1 MFVFLSIDMAT
12 NEKISE
18 FEERKSKL
26 IQIREKGI
34 NPYTSENN
42 RTAKVLDILNN
53 FSRNEESKNSFVL
66 SGRLKS
72 KRTHGN
78 LTFSNLE
85 DESGNIQI
93 AISKKEIGDE
103 SYKDFVKLIDMGDFV
118 EVKGV
123 CFLTHKEE
131 RSLMV
136 SEWKLLSKAIRP
148 LPEKWHGLQ
157 DDDKKQRFRELE
169 MISDRSAFDRFRK
182 RFEATRVIREFMWSN
197 DFTEVETPILQ
208 NVYGG
213 TYAKPFTT
221 YYHGLDQD
229 FYLRIA
235 PEMFLKRTV
244 TGGFERIFEIGKCFR
259 NEGMSPAH
267 LQEFTMFEFY
277 WPYVDYNFLMDFTEN
292 LVTEVIE
299 KVYKNYVVKYGENE
313 IDFKPPYPRKTFDEL
328 LKEHLGIGVSEL
340 DTEEKIEKYVLD
352 NNLEKTVHVADK
364 IGWPAKIDELY
375 KKTVRNKLINP
386 IFVTDYPKE
395 LMALAKIKEDNPKK
409 VATFQLVINTW
420 EMMKAY
426 NELNDPIDQRE
437 RFEAQERLVVEGDE
451 EAMPFDHDFVESM
464 EYGMPPMA
472 GWGMGLDRFFA
483 LLEGEENVRNM
494 VMFPTMKRIIEL
506 TKSGKKSTGS
516 ADFNLGIDYNRAQEI
531 FEKYITTENTK
542 LHSQESE
549 AIMRGLA
556 KHFGEDEDKWGIV
569 GLLHDID
576 WDETKE
582 DVANHTVRAV
592 EILENEGASKDLIQ
606 IVLSHTYGSLE
617 CGTNADK
624 KRSKKIEHALA
635 AAETLTGLIIA
646 SAKMQ
651 PDKKLASVKLSS
663 LKKKFKQ
670 KAFAANCDREII
682 RECEMIALS
691 TDEFLEIGLKSLQSI
706 SDKLGL

>member
-1 MFVFLSIDMAT
+1 MFVFLSICMT

-18 FEERKSKL
+18 VEERKNKL
-26 IQIREKGI
+26 GLIKEKGI
-34 NPYTSENN
+34 NPHTSKNN
-42 RTAKVLDILNN
+42 RSHMVNEVLLN
-53 FSRNEESKNSFVL
+53 FDKNLKDKKEFVI

-78 LTFSNLE
+78 LSFSNLE
-85 DESGNIQI
+85 DSSGNIQI
-93 AISKKEIGDE
+93 ALSKKDIGDE
-103 SYKDFVKLIDMGDFV
+103 EYKNFVKLIDMGDFV

-123 CFLTHKEE
+123 CFLTHKDEK
-131 RSLMV
+131 SLMV

-197 DFTEVETPILQ
+197 EFTEVETPILQ

-277 WPYVDYNFLMDFTEN
+277 WPYVDYNFLMNFTEN
-292 LVTEVIE
+292 LVKEVID
-299 KVYKNYVVKYGENE
+299 KVYKNYKIKYGENE
-313 IDFKPPYPRKTFDEL
+313 IDFTPPYPRKTFDEL
-328 LKEHLGIGVSEL
+328 LKEHLGIGADDL
-340 DTEEKIEKYVLD
+340 NTEEKIEKYVKD
-352 NNLEKTVHVADK
+352 NNLKNIVHLDK
-364 IGWPAKIDELY
+364 KVGWPAKIDELY
-375 KKTVRNKLINP
+375 KKTIRNKLINP
-386 IFVTDYPKE
+386 IFVIDYPKE
-395 LMALAKIKEDNPKK
+395 LMALAKTKEDNPKN
-409 VATFQLVINTW
+409 VATFQLVINSW
-420 EMMKAY
+420 EMIKAY

-451 EAMPFDHDFVESM
+451 EAMPFDYDFLESM

-483 LLEGEENVRNM
+483 LLEGEENIRDM
-494 VMFPTMKRIIEL
+494 VMFPTMKRLTEL
-506 TKSGKKSTGS
+506 SIAKSKEDVVD
-516 ADFNLGIDYNRAQEI
+516 ADLGIDYAKAQEI
-531 FEKYITTENTK
+531 FEKYISDDNTK
-542 LHSQESE
+542 LHSIESE

-556 KHFGEDEDKWGIV
+556 KHLGETEEKWGIV

-576 WDETKE
+576 WDETK
-582 DVANHTVRAV
+582 DDITNHTVRAV
-592 EILENEGASKDLIQ
+592 DILKSEGASDYLIDT
-606 IVLSHTYGSLE
+606 IVSHAYGDNG
-617 CGTNADK
+617 CGTVTEN
-624 KRSKKIEHALA
+624 KRSSKIEHALA

-651 PDKKLASVKLSS
+651 PDRKLASVKLSS

-670 KAFAANCDREII
+670 KAFAANCNREIMK
-682 RECEMIALS
+682 ECEKIGL
-691 TDEFLEIGLKSLQSI
+691 TVEEFLEIGLKSLQDI
-706 SDKLGL
+706 SDQLGL

>member
-1 MFVFLSIDMAT
+1 MSK

-18 FEERKSKL
+18 FEERKIKL
-26 IQIREKGI
+26 EQIRSKGM
-34 NPYTSENN
+34 NPYTSKNN
-42 RTAKVLDILNN
+42 RNIKVSDVLKDFEDFEKEKKTLI
-53 FSRNEESKNSFVL
+53 L

-85 DESGNIQI
+85 DDSGNIQI
-93 AISKKEIGDE
+93 ALSKKEIGDE
-103 SYKDFVKLIDMGDFV
+103 AYKDFVKLIDMGDFI
-118 EVKGV
+118 EAEGI
-123 CFLTHKEE
+123 CFLTHKNEK
-131 RSLMV
+131 SLMV
-136 SEWKLLSKAIRP
+136 SNWRILSKAIRP

-169 MISDRSAFDRFRK
+169 MVSDRNAYQRFKK
-182 RFEATRVIREFMWSN
+182 RFDATRVIRELMWAN
-197 DFTEVETPILQ
+197 NFTEVETPILQ

-235 PEMFLKRTV
+235 PEMFLKRTI

-259 NEGMSPAH
+259 NEGMGPAH

-292 LVTEVIE
+292 IVREVID
-299 KVYKNYVVKYGENE
+299 KVYKNYKVKYGENE
-313 IDFKPPYPRKTFDEL
+313 IDFTPPYPRKTFDSL
-328 LKEHLGIGVSEL
+328 LKEYLGVGADDL
-340 DTEEKIEKYVLD
+340 DTEEKIEKYVKD
-352 NNLEKTVHVADK
+352 KKLEDIVHLSEKV
-364 IGWPAKIDELY
+364 GWPSKIDELY
-375 KKTVRNKLINP
+375 KKTIRNNLINP
-386 IFVTDYPKE
+386 VFVTDYPKE
-395 LMALAKIKEDNPKK
+395 LMALAKTKEDDPQK

-437 RFEAQERLVVEGDE
+437 RFETQERLVTAGDE

-472 GWGMGLDRFFA
+472 GWGMGLDRFFS
-483 LLEGEENVRNM
+483 LLEGEENVRDM
-494 VMFPTMKRIIEL
+494 VLFPTMKRL
-506 TKSGKKSTGS
+506 NAVNTPKKGEK
-516 ADFNLGIDYNRAQEI
+516 DIDIDLGLDYKKAQEI
-531 FEKYITTENTK
+531 LNKYVKTESI
-542 LHSQESE
+542 LFHSLESE

-556 KHFGEDEDKWGIV
+556 KHFEEDEEKWGII

-576 WDETKE
+576 WDETK
-582 DVANHTVRAV
+582 DDAQNHTVRAV
-592 EILENEGASKDLIQ
+592 EILQNEGASKDLIE
-606 IVLSHTYGSLE
+606 IVVSHTYGNNQ
-617 CGTNADK
+617 CGVNQNK
-624 KRSKKIEHALA
+624 KRTKKIEHSLA

-651 PDKKLASVKLSS
+651 PDKKLSSVKLSS

-670 KAFAANCDREII
+670 KSFAANCDREII
-682 RECEMIALS
+682 KECEQVGLTIE
-691 TDEFLEIGLKSLQSI
+691 EFLEIGLKSLQGI

>member
-1 MFVFLSIDMAT
+1 MSQ

-18 FEERKSKL
+18 FEERKIKL
-26 IQIREKGI
+26 NTIREKGI
-34 NPYTSENN
+34 NPYTSKNN
-42 RTAKVLDILNN
+42 RTNHISEVLDDFDENLVKSIT
-53 FSRNEESKNSFVL
+53 FVL

-78 LTFSNLE
+78 LTFANLE
-85 DESGNIQI
+85 DSSASIQI
-93 AISKKEIGDE
+93 AFSKKEIGDD

-118 EVKGV
+118 EVGGS
-123 CFLTHKEE
+123 CFLTHKNEK
-131 RSLMV
+131 SIMV
-136 SEWKLLSKAIRP
+136 SEWRVLSKAIRP

-169 MISDRSAFDRFRK
+169 MISDRRAYERFKK
-182 RFEATRVIREFMWSN
+182 RFEATRAIREYMWAN
-197 DFTEVETPILQ
+197 KFVEVETPILQ

-244 TGGFERIFEIGKCFR
+244 AGGFERIFEIGKCFR
-259 NEGMSPAH
+259 NEGMGPAH

-292 LVTEVIE
+292 LIKEVVE
-299 KVYKNYVVKYGENE
+299 KVYKNFVVKYGDNE
-313 IDFKPPYPRKTFDEL
+313 INFQPPFPRKTFDEL
-328 LKEHLGIGVSEL
+328 LKENLGVGVKDL
-340 DTEEKIEKYVLD
+340 DTEEKVEKFVMEKS
-352 NNLEKTVHVADK
+352 LENKVNVKDK

-386 IFVTDYPKE
+386 VFVTDYPKE
-395 LMALAKIKEDNPKK
+395 LMALAKTKEEEPEK

-420 EMMKAY
+420 EMIKAY

-437 RFEAQERLVVEGDE
+437 RFEAQERLVIEGDE

-483 LLEGEENVRNM
+483 LLEGEENIRDM
-494 VMFPTMKRIIEL
+494 VMFPTMKRL
-506 TKSGKKSTGS
+506 QTVS
-516 ADFNLGIDYNRAQEI
+516 APRGMNESEGQELGIDYKKAKAI
-531 FEKYITTENTK
+531 FEKYVKDDNTK
-542 LHSQESE
+542 LHSIETES
-549 AIMRGLA
+549 IMRDLA
-556 KHFGEDEDKWGIV
+556 KYFGEDEEQWGIV

-576 WDETKE
+576 WDETSNKVI
-582 DVANHTVRAV
+582 DHTVRAA
-592 EILENEGASKDLIQ
+592 EILKGEGASDYLIETIQ
-606 IVLSHTYGSLE
+606 SHTFGNKE
-617 CGTNADK
+617 CGENPNR
-624 KRSKKIEHALA
+624 KRETKIQYALV
-635 AAETLTGLIIA
+635 AAETLTGLIVA

-663 LKKKFKQ
+663 LKKKFKT
-670 KAFAANCDREII
+670 KSFAANCDRELIKEI
-682 RECEMIALS
+682 EETGLS
-691 TDEFLEIGLKSLQSI
+691 LDEFFEISLKSLQNI
-706 SDKLGL
+706 SDKLNL

>member
-1 MFVFLSIDMAT
+1 MTT

-26 IQIREKGI
+26 KQIREKGI
-34 NPYTSENN
+34 NPYTSKNN
-42 RTAKVLDILNN
+42 RTAKIIELLNN
-53 FSRNEESKNSFVL
+53 FEKNKELKNSFVL

-85 DESGNIQI
+85 DDSGNIQI
-93 AISKKEIGDE
+93 AFSKKEIGDKE
-103 SYKDFVKLIDMGDFV
+103 YKDFVKLIDMGDFV
-118 EVKGV
+118 EVKGI
-123 CFLTHKEE
+123 CFLTHKNEK
-131 RSLMV
+131 SLMV
-136 SEWKLLSKAIRP
+136 SEWRLLSKAIRP

-169 MISDRSAFDRFRK
+169 MISDRNAFNRFKK

-197 DFTEVETPILQ
+197 NFTEVETPILQ

-292 LVTEVIE
+292 LVKEVIE
-299 KVYKNYVVKYGENE
+299 KVYKNFKVKYGENE
-313 IDFKPPYPRKTFDEL
+313 IDFTPPYPRKTFDNL
-328 LKEHLGIGVSEL
+328 LKEYLGIGIDDL
-340 DTEEKIEKYVLD
+340 NTEEKIEKYVSD
-352 NNLEKTVHVADK
+352 NKLENIVHISEKV
-364 IGWPAKIDELY
+364 GWPAKIDELY
-375 KKTVRNKLINP
+375 KKTIRNKLINP

-395 LMALAKIKEDNPKK
+395 LMALAKTKEDEPKK

-426 NELNDPIDQRE
+426 NELNDPIDQRQ

-483 LLEGEENVRNM
+483 LLEGEENIRDM
-494 VMFPTMKRIIEL
+494 VLFPTMKRINEVVKSKKEL
-506 TKSGKKSTGS
+506 E
-516 ADFNLGIDYNRAQEI
+516 DFDLGLDYNRAQEI
-531 FEKYITTENTK
+531 FKKYIKNENTR
-542 LHSQESE
+542 LHSIESE

-556 KHFGEDEDKWGIV
+556 KHFGEDEEKWGIV

-582 DVANHTVRAV
+582 NIAKHTVRAV
-592 EILENEGASKDLIQ
+592 DILKEEGASDFLIET
-606 IVLSHTYGSLE
+606 VVSHTFGNDT
-617 CGTNADK
+617 CGVNKDK
-624 KRSKKIEHALA
+624 QRNSKIQHALV

-651 PDKKLASVKLSS
+651 PDKKLSSVKLSS

-670 KAFAANCDREII
+670 KSFAANCDRKLI
-682 RECEMIALS
+682 REIEETGFSLE
-691 TDEFLEIGLKSLQSI
+691 EFFEIGLKSLQNI
-706 SDKLGL
+706 SDKLEL

>member
-1 MFVFLSIDMAT
+1 MK

-18 FEERKSKL
+18 FEERKIKL
-26 IQIREKGI
+26 SLIKEKGI
-34 NPYTSENN
+34 NPYTSKNN
-42 RTAKVLDILNN
+42 RTHKVSDIFDDFEKNL
-53 FSRNEESKNSFVL
+53 ESKKEFIV

-72 KRTHGN
+72 NRTHGN

-85 DESGNIQI
+85 DASGKIQI
-93 AISKKEIGDE
+93 ALTKKDIGDE
-103 SYKDFVKLIDMGDFV
+103 SYKDFVRLIDMGDFV
-118 EVKGV
+118 ETTGF
-123 CFLTHKEE
+123 CFLTHKNEK
-131 RSLMV
+131 SLMV
-136 SEWKLLSKAIRP
+136 KSWRLLSKAIRP
-148 LPEKWHGLQ
+148 LPEKYHGLK
-157 DDDKKQRFRELE
+157 DEDKKQRFRELE
-169 MISDRSAFDRFRK
+169 MISDRDAYNRFKK
-182 RFEATRVIREFMWSN
+182 RFEATRVIREFMWAHE
-197 DFTEVETPILQ
+197 FVEVETPILQ

-259 NEGMSPAH
+259 NEGMGPAH

-277 WPYVDYNFLMDFTEN
+277 WPYVDYNYLMDFTEK
-292 LVTEVIE
+292 LVSEVVE
-299 KVYKNYVVKYGENE
+299 KVYKNYTIKYGENE
-313 IDFKPPYPRKTFDEL
+313 INFKPPYPRKTFNDL
-328 LKEHLGIGVSEL
+328 LKEHLGVGADDL
-340 DTEEKIEKYVLD
+340 DTEEKVEKFVKD
-352 NNLEKTVHVADK
+352 NNLSNKVNLADK
-364 IGWPAKIDELY
+364 IGWPSKIDELY

-386 IFVTDYPKE
+386 VFVTDYPKE
-395 LMALAKIKEDNPKK
+395 LMALAKTKEDEPKK

-483 LLEGEENVRNM
+483 LLEGEENIRDM
-494 VMFPTMKRIIEL
+494 VLFPTMRRLKEVS
-506 TKSGKKSTGS
+506 TSKKVSEDS
-516 ADFNLGIDYNRAQEI
+516 SLDFGIDYNRAKEI
-531 FEKYITTENTK
+531 FEKYITDENSK
-542 LHSQESE
+542 FHSMESE
-549 AIMRGLA
+549 AVMRGLA
-556 KHFGEDEDKWGIV
+556 KHFGEDEDQWGIA

-576 WDETKE
+576 WDETKN
-582 DVANHTVRAV
+582 DLKNHTKRSE
-592 EILENEGASKDLIQ
+592 EILKSEGATDDLIRVVQ
-606 IVLSHTYGSLE
+606 SHAYGNKE
-617 CGTNADK
+617 CGDNSDK
-624 KRSKKIEHALA
+624 ERGSRIEHALA
-635 AAETLTGLIIA
+635 AAESVTGLIVA

-682 RECEMIALS
+682 MECEKVGIS
-691 TDEFLEIGLKSLQSI
+691 IDEFLEISLKSLQEI
-706 SDKLGL
+706 SDQINL